1 MKKNCRFKQLLL
13 LSLFWGL
20 CCLASFAN
28 PITEDAAREKAFGF
42 LLGRQTVARQGGK
55 AARVA
60 SASQLQ
66 TAEKR
71 NAYFVFNVDSARGYV
86 VVSGDDRMPAVLGYS
101 QSGSF
106 KADEIPDNMRAWL
119 EGYAEQYEYLQAH
132 SDARAVSQT
141 SVSGEIIFP
150 LLSCQWNQGNPYNG
164 KCPTVDGKPTL
175 TGCVATAMA
184 QIMYYHQWPKQTLRK
199 IPGYTTGSRQI
210 AIPETE
216 VTAID
221 WDKMLLSYS
230 GNERSVQRDAV
241 ATLLYLCGVSVEMNY
256 NVGESGASTR
266 NVIYVLENYFDY
278 VPSKMSNIFRSRY
291 SSDVWN
297 QIIYDELKNHRPVLY
312 GGQSGSGGHAFV
324 IDGYDANDYFHVNW
338 GWGGYQDGYFLLSAL
353 LDYNSNQDAII
364 GIEGKGSVEQK
375 YIYSVLANGT
385 LTFYYDDKREEKS
398 GKMFSGL
405 SHYRGGYLDYADEI
419 VSVVFDSSFA
429 DCHLIGDLSSLF
441 YNLKN
446 LKSVEGLKNLDT
458 SNVTDMS
465 YMFLGCQSLTSL
477 DVSGFKT
484 GNVTDMQY
492 MFYNCRALTSLDVSS
507 FDTRNVTDMS
517 DMFCNCNALTS
528 LDVNSFDTRN
538 VTDMSYMFWGC
549 QSLTSLDVSGFKT
562 ENVTDMHYMFLGCQS
577 LTSLDVSGFKTEN
590 VTDMNYMFYNCRA
603 LTSLDVSSFDT
614 RNVTDMSDMFCNCNA
629 LTSLDVSGFDTRNL
643 EKNEWMFGY
652 CSSLIALKIG
662 ESMKKLD
669 DNALYGCWN
678 LKNLTCYAK
687 DVPET
692 GENTFGYVSRSSA
705 TLYVPSSSVNAY
717 KTAAEWKEFG
727 NIKSLPDPATTVRL
741 SATETT
747 LCKGGTLKLTANVS
761 PENAWQEVTWTSSNP
776 DVATVDAS
784 GVISGVSYGTTTVTA
799 TTMDGTN
806 LSASCKVTVN
816 NIVDSGSCGESLT
829 YRLYDDGRLVISGT
843 GAMAQFAINDV
854 PWRDNKSKIKSIEI
868 GEEVTSIG
876 PYAFCGC
883 SAFSSVTIPEKVA
896 RIGQYAFGW
905 CSGLVE
911 VTCMTSDVPS
921 SGYNIFYGV
930 TQSAATLNVPV
941 LAADKFRAASQWK
954 NFGKIVPIYLP
965 ACAITLSHESLRLPK
980 GLSEQLTAT
989 ILPES
994 AIPQVK
1000 WSSSNERVATVDEN
1014 GEITAVGAGT
1024 ANVTATTSDGTQ
1036 LSAKCVV
1043 TVEDC
1048 ILSGKCGNSVNCV
1061 LYNDYTLYIFGKGD
1075 MNSVSGPELWPWH
1088 EYRSRIK
1095 AFRVGADVTG
1105 IAQYVVTDC
1114 GALSEIAV
1122 EEGNSRYDSRE
1133 NCNAVIQTGSKV
1145 LRIGCKNTVI
1155 PEGVTTIDAMAFRG
1169 CVGLASVTIP
1179 KSVRQIAK
1187 EAFAGCVNLKSVT
1200 CLAESLPAMGLDV
1213 FAEVNQAD
1221 ATLVVP
1227 ESALAR
1233 YKSALQWKDFGTI
1246 LSVED
1251 LPSTLQ
1257 YYGHDGN
1264 EQTLE
1269 DKAEWESALNSMP
1282 NAIAIA
1288 DESHQNWARRHSNV
1302 LTTNAD
1308 GSHSCADFLL
1318 TDPSQGYSS
1327 ASEAAKTGFFTPVS
1341 FNVTAGA
1348 YRRQAYAG
1356 YNTLCLPFSFKA
1368 SDLSSSAKVFTFDTY
1383 DAEGSKVIFKA
1394 VSGTVAAGTPCIV
1407 KENADIVWTVNLAGK
1422 TIVAGQP
1429 SEDSHMRGT
1438 YVTTDAWQGKGY
1450 SPRSSDGRFAPL
1462 TQYLHPFRACFSV
1475 SDLNNVGARGS
1486 LSAVFMDEDGVTAI
1500 DILSAADKAADTP
1513 KSIYTLSGQR
1523 VKEIKRSG
1531 LYIVNGRKQYIEVK

>member
-1 MKKNCRFKQLLL
+1 
-13 LSLFWGL
+13 
-20 CCLASFAN
+20 
-28 PITEDAAREKAFGF
+28 
-42 LLGRQTVARQGGK
+42 
-55 AARVA
+55 
-60 SASQLQ
+60 
-66 TAEKR
+66 
-71 NAYFVFNVDSARGYV
+71 
-86 VVSGDDRMPAVLGYS
+86 
-101 QSGSF
+101 
-106 KADEIPDNMRAWL
+106 
-119 EGYAEQYEYLQAH
+119 
-132 SDARAVSQT
+132 
-141 SVSGEIIFP
+141 
-150 LLSCQWNQGNPYNG
+150 
-164 KCPTVDGKPTL
+164 
-175 TGCVATAMA
+175 
-184 QIMYYHQWPKQTLRK
+184 
-199 IPGYTTGSRQI
+199 
-210 AIPETE
+210 
-216 VTAID
+216 
-221 WDKMLLSYS
+221 
-230 GNERSVQRDAV
+230 
-241 ATLLYLCGVSVEMNY
+241 
-256 NVGESGASTR
+256 
-266 NVIYVLENYFDY
+266 
-278 VPSKMSNIFRSRY
+278 
-291 SSDVWN
+291 
-297 QIIYDELKNHRPVLY
+297 
-312 GGQSGSGGHAFV
+312 
-324 IDGYDANDYFHVNW
+324 
-338 GWGGYQDGYFLLSAL
+338 
-353 LDYNSNQDAII
+353 
-364 GIEGKGSVEQK
+364 
-375 YIYSVLANGT
+375 
-385 LTFYYDDKREEKS
+385 
-398 GKMFSGL
+398 
-405 SHYRGGYLDYADEI
+405 
-419 VSVVFDSSFA
+419 
-429 DCHLIGDLSSLF
+429 
-441 YNLKN
+441 
-446 LKSVEGLKNLDT
+446 
-458 SNVTDMS
+458 
-465 YMFLGCQSLTSL
+465 
-477 DVSGFKT
+477 
-484 GNVTDMQY
+484 MQY
-492 MFYNCRALTSLDVSS
+492 MFYNCGALTFLDLSGFDTKNVTSMNGMFYNCGALTSLDLSG
-507 FDTRNVTDMS
+507 FDTKNVTSMTQMFSGCGALTSLNVSGFNTGNVMAMS
-517 DMFCNCNALTS
+517 YMFSGCQSLASIDLSDFDTKNVTSMNGMFYNCGALTS
-528 LDVNSFDTRN
+528 LDLSGFDTKN
-538 VTDMSYMFWGC
+538 VTSMDRMFYGC
-549 QSLTSLDVSGFKT
+549 GALTSLDVSGFKT
-562 ENVTDMHYMFLGCQS
+562 ENVTDMSSMFFGCKS
-577 LTSLDVSGFKTEN
+577 LASLDLSGF
-590 VTDMNYMFYNCRA
+590 
-603 LTSLDVSSFDT
+603 DT
-614 RNVTDMSDMFCNCNA
+614 KNVTDMSYMFAYCRA
-629 LTSLDVSGFDTRNL
+629 LTFLDVSGFDTRNL
-643 EKNEWMFGY
+643 EKNEFMFGY

-669 DNALYGCWN
+669 NYALYACGN
-678 LKNLTCYAK
+678 LKNLTCCAK
-687 DVPET
+687 DVPGT

-705 TLYVPSSSVNAY
+705 TLYVPASSVNAY
-717 KTAAEWKEFG
+717 KAAAEWKEFG
-727 NIKSLPDPATTVRL
+727 NIKSLPNPAIAVRL

-747 LCKGGTLKLTANVS
+747 LSKGATLKLTANVS

-776 DVATVDAS
+776 DVATVDAN
-784 GVISGVSYGTTTVTA
+784 GQISGISYGTTTVTA

-843 GAMAQFAINDV
+843 GAMTQFAINDV
-854 PWRDNKSKIKSIEI
+854 PWRDNQSKIKSIEI

-905 CSGLVE
+905 CTGLVE
-911 VTCMTSDVPS
+911 VTCMASDVPTS
-921 SGYNIFYGV
+921 DYNIFYGV
-930 TQSAATLNVPV
+930 NQSAATLNVPV

-965 ACAITLSHESLRLPK
+965 ASAITLSHESLRLPK

-1227 ESALAR
+1227 ESALTR

-1269 DKAEWESALNSMP
+1269 DKAEWESVLNSMP

-1318 TDPSQGYSS
+1318 TDLSQGFSS
-1327 ASEAAKTGFFTPVS
+1327 ASEAAKTGFYTPVS
-1341 FNVTAGA
+1341 FKVTKGT
-1348 YRRQAYAG
+1348 YKRQAYAG
-1356 YNTLCLPFSFKA
+1356 YNTVCLPFSFKA
-1368 SDLSSSAKVFTFDTY
+1368 SDLSSSAKVFTFDAY
-1383 DAEGSKVIFKA
+1383 DAEGSKVVFKA
-1394 VSGTVAAGTPCIV
+1394 VGGIVAAGTPCIV
-1407 KENADIVWTVNLAGK
+1407 KEKADVVWTVNLSGK
-1422 TIVAGQP
+1422 NIEASLP
-1429 SEDSHMRGT
+1429 SEESHMCGT
-1438 YVTTDAWQGKGY
+1438 YVTTDAYQGKGY
-1450 SPRSSDGRFAPL
+1450 SPRSSDGNFAPL
-1462 TQYLHPFRACFSV
+1462 TQYLHPFRACILLEE
-1475 SDLNNVGARGS
+1475 LNNANTRGS
-1486 LSAVFMDEDGVTAI
+1486 LSVVFMDEDGVTVI
-1500 DILSAADKAADTP
+1500 DEINATSSAVDTP
-1513 KSIYTLSGQR
+1513 KSIYTLGGQR
-1523 VKEIKRSG
+1523 VNEVKRSG
-1531 LYIVNGRKQYIEVK
+1531 LYIVNGKKQYIEVK